1 MIYYSVAMVQ
11 LWMLMGV
18 AMFGGLAVV
27 LVAVVINGILGRL
40 QQRLQRQ
47 ILGYKSKR
55 IKILNEVINGIKVK
69 IYSSLVNEDK
79 SKKRP
84 KGS

>member
-69 IYSSLVNEDK
+69 IYSSLFNEDK
-79 SKKRP
+79 SKTRP

>member
-27 LVAVVINGILGRL
+27 LIAVVINGILGRL